1 MSDLVTAREELMAV
15 AIGDLG
21 TLLDR
26 FEKLEPQLEA
36 SRMELLSTST
46 ELAERFEAY
55 SKRMD
60 EITENAKLQAVKHI
74 ARRADE
80 MARRTVDT
88 QTRAMEEAARVVF
101 RNEIGPT
108 LQRVT
113 LPLQEVVAMAR
124 KGARPWEGWL
134 VHAATAVLSSA
145 ISWGM
150 AAWLWLR

>member
-1 MSDLVTAREELMAV
+1 MSDLVTAREELIAV

-26 FEKLEPQLEA
+26 FEKLAPQLEA

-46 ELAERFEAY
+46 ELAERVEAY

-113 LPLQEVVAMAR
+113 LPLQNVADLAR

-134 VHAATAVLSSA
+134 LHAATAVLASA

>member
-15 AIGDLG
+15 AIGQLG
-21 TLLDR
+21 ELLDR
-26 FEKLEPQLEA
+26 MDSLAPNLDA
-36 SRMELLSTST
+36 SRMELLSTSS
-46 ELAERFEAY
+46 ELAEKVEAY

-80 MARRTVDT
+80 MARGTVDT
-88 QTRAMEEAARVVF
+88 QTRAMEEAARSVF
-101 RNEIGPT
+101 RNEVGPA

-113 LPLQEVVAMAR
+113 LPLQDVAALAR

-134 VHAATAVLSSA
+134 LHAATAVFASA
-145 ISWGM
+145 ISWAM

>member
-26 FEKLEPQLEA
+26 FEKLAPQLDA
-36 SRMELLSTST
+36 SRMELLSTSN
-46 ELAERFEAY
+46 ELAERVEAY

-134 VHAATAVLSSA
+134 LHAATAVLASA
-145 ISWGM
+145 ISWAM

>member
-1 MSDLVTAREELMAV
+1 MAV

-26 FEKLEPQLEA
+26 FEKLAPQLEA

-46 ELAERFEAY
+46 ELAERVEAY

-60 EITENAKLQAVKHI
+60 EITQNAKLQAVKHI

-80 MARRTVDT
+80 MARGTVDT

-134 VHAATAVLSSA
+134 LHAATAVLSSA

>member
-1 MSDLVTAREELMAV
+1 MSDLVTVREELMAV
-15 AIGDLG
+15 AIGQLG
-21 TLLDR
+21 ELLDR
-26 FEKLEPQLEA
+26 MDSLAPNLDA
-36 SRMELLSTST
+36 SRMELLKTST
-46 ELAERFEAY
+46 DLSEKVEAY

-60 EITENAKLQAVKHI
+60 EITESAKVQTVKHI

-80 MARRTVDT
+80 MARGTVDT

-101 RNEIGPT
+101 RNEVGPT

-113 LPLQEVVAMAR
+113 LPLQDVADLAR

-134 VHAATAVLSSA
+134 LHAATAVLSSA

>member
-26 FEKLEPQLEA
+26 FEKLAPQLEA

-46 ELAERFEAY
+46 ELAERVEAY

-60 EITENAKLQAVKHI
+60 EITQNAKLQAVKHI

-80 MARRTVDT
+80 MARGTVDT

-134 VHAATAVLSSA
+134 LHAATAVLSSA